1 MHLRA
6 LSCGPQSPRYTWVR
20 PMYVLVFFTVL
31 AFSLQM
37 RNALE
42 QRRRVLLLGHFLR
55 RYRIETL
62 MQNLVD
68 GYLRALGE
76 SDTER
81 RAAIWTVLDQTE
93 TQLLAQV
100 QQLIADMG
108 EADPRQWQAS
118 TLGLGLPLA
127 THWAPQSTFDLRQL
141 LRVHADGMAA
151 VMVNAEGLSPR
162 DRAYRLCAE
171 LLLLQHSC
179 HWYCKSRWVA
189 SARMLARH
197 KTHYAQLL
205 GAVSP
210 ATRSSYARL
219 TGI

>member
-1 MHLRA
+1 
-6 LSCGPQSPRYTWVR
+6 
-20 PMYVLVFFTVL
+20 MYVLVFFTVL

-37 RNALE
+37 RNSLE

-55 RYRIETL
+55 RYQIETL

-76 SDTER
+76 SDAQR

-93 TQLLAQV
+93 TQLLGQV
-100 QQLIADMG
+100 QNLIADMG

-118 TLGLGLPLA
+118 TLPLGLPLA
-127 THWAPQSTFDLRQL
+127 THWAPALTFDLRKL

-151 VMVNAEGLSPR
+151 AMTNSDDLSQR

-197 KTHYAQLL
+197 KTQYVQLL
-205 GAVSP
+205 QAVSP
-210 ATRSSYARL
+210 ATRKSYASV
-219 TGI
+219 TGV

>member
-1 MHLRA
+1 VHLRA
-6 LSCGPQSPRYTWVR
+6 LSCGPQSPRYTWVH

>member
-1 MHLRA
+1 VHLRA

>member
-1 MHLRA
+1 
-6 LSCGPQSPRYTWVR
+6 
-20 PMYVLVFFTVL
+20 MYVLVFFTVL

-76 SDTER
+76 SDTGR

>member
-1 MHLRA
+1 
-6 LSCGPQSPRYTWVR
+6 
-20 PMYVLVFFTVL
+20 MYVLVFFAFL

-37 RNALE
+37 RNSLE

-55 RYRIETL
+55 RYQIETL

-68 GYLRALGE
+68 GYLRALCE
-76 SDTER
+76 RDTER
-81 RAAIWTVLDQTE
+81 RAAIWTVLDHTE
-93 TQLLAQV
+93 SQLLGQV
-100 QQLIADMG
+100 QNLIGDMG

-127 THWAPQSTFDLRQL
+127 THWARASTFDLRKL

-151 VMVNAEGLSPR
+151 VMANNDGLSQR

-197 KTHYAQLL
+197 QTHYAQLL
-205 GAVSP
+205 EAVSP
-210 ATRSSYARL
+210 ATRASYARL

>member
-1 MHLRA
+1 
-6 LSCGPQSPRYTWVR
+6 
-20 PMYVLVFFTVL
+20 MYVLVFFTVL

-37 RNALE
+37 RNSLE

-108 EADPRQWQAS
+108 EANPRQWQAS

-151 VMVNAEGLSPR
+151 VMANAEGLSPR

>member
-1 MHLRA
+1 
-6 LSCGPQSPRYTWVR
+6 
-20 PMYVLVFFTVL
+20 MYVLVFFAFL

-37 RNALE
+37 RNSLE

-55 RYRIETL
+55 RYQIETL

-76 SDTER
+76 RDTER
-81 RAAIWTVLDQTE
+81 RAAIWTVLDHTE
-93 TQLLAQV
+93 SQRMGQV
-100 QQLIADMG
+100 QHLLGDMG

-127 THWAPQSTFDLRQL
+127 THWAPASTFDLRKL

-151 VMVNAEGLSPR
+151 VMTNLDGLSQR

-197 KTHYAQLL
+197 QTHYAQLL
-205 GAVSP
+205 EAVSP
-210 ATRSSYARL
+210 ATRASYARL

>member
-1 MHLRA
+1 
-6 LSCGPQSPRYTWVR
+6 
-20 PMYVLVFFTVL
+20 MYVLVFFAVL
-31 AFSLQM
+31 AFTLQM
-37 RNALE
+37 RNSLE

-55 RYRIETL
+55 RYQIEAL

-68 GYLRALGE
+68 GYLRALSE
-76 SDTER
+76 SDAER
-81 RAAIWTVLDQTE
+81 RNALWTVLDHTE
-93 TQLLAQV
+93 TQLLRQV
-100 QQLIADMG
+100 QHLIADMG

-118 TLGLGLPLA
+118 TFGLGLPLA
-127 THWAPQSTFDLRQL
+127 TQWAPDWTFDLRKL
-141 LRVHADGMAA
+141 LRVHADGMAS
-151 VMVNAEGLSPR
+151 VMANQEGLSQR

-189 SARMLARH
+189 SARMFARH

-205 GAVSP
+205 SAVSP
-210 ATRSSYARL
+210 ATRASYARL

>member
-1 MHLRA
+1 
-6 LSCGPQSPRYTWVR
+6 
-20 PMYVLVFFTVL
+20 MYVLVFFTVL

-37 RNALE
+37 RNSLE

-55 RYRIETL
+55 RYQIETL

-68 GYLRALGE
+68 GYLQALGE
-76 SDTER
+76 SDAQR

-93 TQLLAQV
+93 TQLLGQV
-100 QQLIADMG
+100 QNLIADMG

-118 TLGLGLPLA
+118 TLPLGLPLA
-127 THWAPQSTFDLRQL
+127 THWAPALTFDLRKL

-151 VMVNAEGLSPR
+151 AMTNSEDLSQR

-197 KTHYAQLL
+197 KTQYVQLL
-205 GAVSP
+205 QAVSP
-210 ATRSSYARL
+210 ATPKSYAGL
-219 TGI
+219 TGV

>member
-1 MHLRA
+1 
-6 LSCGPQSPRYTWVR
+6 
-20 PMYVLVFFTVL
+20 MYVLVFFAFL

-37 RNALE
+37 RNSLE

-55 RYRIETL
+55 RYQIETL

-76 SDTER
+76 RDTER
-81 RAAIWTVLDQTE
+81 RAAIWTVLDHTE
-93 TQLLAQV
+93 SQLMGQV
-100 QQLIADMG
+100 QNLIGDMG

-118 TLGLGLPLA
+118 TLALGLPLA
-127 THWAPQSTFDLRQL
+127 THWAPASTFDLRKL

-151 VMVNAEGLSPR
+151 VMANNDGLSQR

-197 KTHYAQLL
+197 QTHYAQLL
-205 GAVSP
+205 EAVSP
-210 ATRSSYARL
+210 ATRASYARL

>member
-1 MHLRA
+1 
-6 LSCGPQSPRYTWVR
+6 
-20 PMYVLVFFTVL
+20 MYVLVFFAFL

-37 RNALE
+37 RNSLE
-42 QRRRVLLLGHFLR
+42 QRRRVFLLGHFLR
-55 RYRIETL
+55 RYQIETL

-76 SDTER
+76 RDTER
-81 RAAIWTVLDQTE
+81 SAALWTVLDHTE
-93 TQLLAQV
+93 SQLLGQV
-100 QQLIADMG
+100 QNLIGDMG

-127 THWAPQSTFDLRQL
+127 THWARASTFDLRKL

-151 VMVNAEGLSPR
+151 VMANNDGLSQR

-197 KTHYAQLL
+197 QTHYAQLL
-205 GAVSP
+205 EAVSP
-210 ATRSSYARL
+210 ATRASYARL

>member
-1 MHLRA
+1 
-6 LSCGPQSPRYTWVR
+6 
-20 PMYVLVFFTVL
+20 MYVLVFFTVL

-37 RNALE
+37 RNSLE

-151 VMVNAEGLSPR
+151 VMANAEGLSPR

-197 KTHYAQLL
+197 KTHYAKLL